1 MAFTQGV
8 NKMKFSVRT
17 RALVLAVSAG
27 TLLTAPMAT
36 SASAAL
42 KPSVV
47 CSKLVSTTTIVGK
60 NGTTAST
67 FLTCTPAG
75 LSAGGSSKVTVP
87 ASQLA
92 GSLTSTITWNG
103 GKGTTVATEK
113 YTPQKTTGKCPAGT
127 KYLTLVSGTTKAST
141 GAAAKIIKSGE
152 PISGSICT
160 KLVGGKFVTTLLTG
174 TKFSL

>member
-1 MAFTQGV
+1 MHR
-8 NKMKFSVRT
+8 SVPVR
-17 RALVLAVSAG
+17 LLSLAIA
-27 TLLTAPMAT
+27 TAALTAVPFAA

-47 CSKLVSTTTIVGK
+47 CSKLVSTTTVASGK
-60 NGTTAST
+60 GTTASS

-75 LSAGGSSKVTVP
+75 LAKGGSSSVTVP

-92 GSLTSTITWNG
+92 GSLTSKIVWNG
-103 GKGTTVATEK
+103 GQGTTIATEK

-127 KYLTLVSGTTKAST
+127 KYLTLVTGTTKAST

-160 KLVGGKFVTTLLTG
+160 KLVGGKFVSTLLAS

>member
-1 MAFTQGV
+1 MHR
-8 NKMKFSVRT
+8 SLPVRLLT
-17 RALVLAVSAG
+17 LAVA
-27 TLLTAPMAT
+27 TASLAAVPLAAP
-36 SASAAL
+36 ASAAL

-47 CSKLVSTTTIVGK
+47 CSKLVSTTTVASG
-60 NGTTAST
+60 NGTTASS
-67 FLTCTPAG
+67 FLTCTPTA

-113 YTPQKTTGKCPAGT
+113 YTPQKTTGKCPTGT
-127 KYLTLVSGTTKAST
+127 KYLTLVTGTTKAST
-141 GAAAKIIKSGE
+141 GAAAKVVKSGE

-160 KLVGGKFVTTLLTG
+160 KVVGGKFVSTLLAG
-174 TKFSL
+174 TKFSI